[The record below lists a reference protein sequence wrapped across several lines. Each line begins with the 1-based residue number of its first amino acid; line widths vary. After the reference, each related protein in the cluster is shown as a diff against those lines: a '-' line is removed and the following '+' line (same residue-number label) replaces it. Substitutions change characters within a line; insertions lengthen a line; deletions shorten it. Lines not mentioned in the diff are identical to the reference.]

1 MCCSNRFK
9 TVAVIGLHEKLTTEL
24 DAVLGYLPM
33 KPRMWKSGM
42 VGRPLQ
48 HGVRQQASAP

>member
-24 DAVLGYLPM
+24 DAVLAHETAHVEI
-33 KPRMWKSGM
+33 SM

-48 HGVRQQASAP
+48 QGVKQQASAP